1 MAEDGHKSV
10 FGSCQ
15 FAFVPGRSLLPK
27 TIAELSRT
35 VQKYGGVALDP
46 EANGQLPLT
55 EATHI
60 VSNSIDF
67 EQYNDAIDMMLPV
80 INSAWITHSLSRGKL
95 AQIRPF
101 SPDPRMIFSSVNLTC
116 ADIPQGD
123 KEAITGATLA
133 LGGMESKELT
143 RLTTH
148 ICALTMDH
156 NKCKEAVA
164 KKLRCKIVLPHWF
177 DDCFK
182 LGKKIDETPYLLP
195 DPLILRSLNGGS
207 SGASSSSLL
216 NGTAN
221 GDDQTAAADD
231 DRVPIPENQD
241 LEGAIT
247 PLPDA
252 PPNLGYRSN
261 LTVFQN
267 KRVLLA
273 QDINI
278 GSRFRAVVVELIKR
292 GGGRVVDNGD
302 VDACDMYICHYR
314 DGEDYVRAAQ
324 ARKDIGNLA
333 WLFHIITNNEWCS
346 PLRRLLHYPVPRE
359 GIRGFEDFVIT
370 LSNYGGEARIYLEN
384 LVVAAGAK
392 FTKTMRMDNTHLIT
406 ARDNSE
412 KCEAARDW
420 NIQMVN
426 HLWIEESYA
435 RCEVQSVTNPRYTT
449 FPARTNLGEV
459 IGQTFFDESKLRA
472 LYYPSGGND
481 TEEASAKSTN
491 GTGKKA
497 GNKKGAGRPRKSVQL
512 DEGPQVLSDV
522 SEVQNGQMD
531 DDDDLSTSSE
541 AESETNGKD
550 SASTATLRAPRNAAK
565 AAMATPSRPRKVG
578 QSDGKE
584 NEGTPLVVGSASRSA
599 KDKALTKLHGLAP
612 DIALYEK
619 EKKRST
625 RDASAPWGGKRA
637 ADLVDKEK
645 QEMARKKRG
654 SPDAEGGGGGEETAS
669 DDGERPAKKSRPSL
683 PPVQMR
689 VVLTGYQRWVHH
701 SSKEETERRKLRG
714 LGIQIVQDNQPCDF
728 LAAPCLVRTMKFLKT
743 LARGPEVINAQ
754 FITDVLEKGKL
765 LPTEDYRLR
774 DKDGEARF
782 NVVLS
787 KSLARARANRGRLL
801 WQVVVYCAADIKNG
815 PESYREIAEAN
826 GAIFKTY
833 RAHSGTTIRPATED
847 DNGQPPEPVYLLTSA
862 APAERALWPK
872 FEQMARDGNMLPRV
886 VAPDWL
892 LDVAMR
898 QEVLFDDHYLAEN
911 FWSSK

>member
-1 MAEDGHKSV
+1 MAEDGPKSV

-35 VQKYGGVALDP
+35 VQKYGGIALEP
-46 EANGQLPLT
+46 EADGKLPLT
-55 EATHI
+55 EATHVI
-60 VSNSIDF
+60 SNSIDF
-67 EQYNDAIDMMLPV
+67 EQYNAAIDMMLPV
-80 INSAWITHSLSRGKL
+80 VTSAWITHSLSRGKL

-116 ADIPQGD
+116 ADIPLGD

-133 LGGMESKELT
+133 LGGMESKDLT

-148 ICALTMDH
+148 ICALSMDH
-156 NKCKEAVA
+156 DKCKEAVA
-164 KKLRCKIVLPHWF
+164 KRLRCKIVLPHWF

-195 DPLILRSLNGGS
+195 DPPILRSLNGGGIS
-207 SGASSSSLL
+207 LNSGT
-216 NGTAN
+216 GTAN
-221 GDDQTAAADD
+221 GEDGEDD
-231 DRVPIPENQD
+231 DKVPIPDNQD
-241 LEGAIT
+241 LEGATT
-247 PLPDA
+247 PLPDT
-252 PPNLGYRSN
+252 PPNLGFRSN

-292 GGGRVVDNGD
+292 GGGRMVEEGN

-314 DGEDYVRAAQ
+314 DGDDYVRAAQ

-346 PLRRLLHYPVPRE
+346 PLRRLLHYPVPRN
-359 GIRGFEDFVIT
+359 GIPGFENFVVT

-472 LYYPSGGND
+472 LFYPGGS
-481 TEEASAKSTN
+481 ASDDEDSTTRKSTI
-491 GTGKKA
+491 KKSA
-497 GNKKGAGRPRKSVQL
+497 NKKGAGRPRRSVQL
-512 DEGPQVLSDV
+512 DDEPQVLADV
-522 SEVQNGQMD
+522 SVQNAQPEGDEED
-531 DDDDLSTSSE
+531 DNMSTSSE
-541 AESETNGKD
+541 AEPDLNGK
-550 SASTATLRAPRNAAK
+550 STTIPRRASRNAQK
-565 AAMATPSRPRKVG
+565 AAMATPSRPRKAG
-578 QSDGKE
+578 QTADKE

-619 EKKRST
+619 EKKRSI
-625 RDASAPWGGKRA
+625 RDTSAPWGGKRA
-637 ADLVDKEK
+637 ADLVDKEREK
-645 QEMARKKRG
+645 QEASRKKRP
-654 SPDAEGGGGGEETAS
+654 SPDVEGEETDS
-669 DDGERPAKKSRPSL
+669 EDGERPPKKSRPSL

-714 LGIQIVQDNQPCDF
+714 MGIQIVQDNQPCDF

-754 FITDVLEKGKL
+754 FITDVLEKGKT
-765 LPTEDYRLR
+765 LPTKDYLLQ

-787 KSLARARANRGRLL
+787 KALARARANRGRLL

-847 DNGQPPEPVYLLTSA
+847 DNGPPEPVYLLTSA

-898 QEVLFDDHYLAEN
+898 QEVLFDDHYLATN
-911 FWSSK
+911 FWSNK

>member
-1 MAEDGHKSV
+1 M
-10 FGSCQ
+10 
-15 FAFVPGRSLLPK
+15 
-27 TIAELSRT
+27 
-35 VQKYGGVALDP
+35 DP
-46 EANGQLPLT
+46 EANGQLPLA

-60 VSNSIDF
+60 ISNSIDF

-80 INSAWITHSLSRGKL
+80 VTSAWITHSLSRGKL

-133 LGGMESKELT
+133 LGGMESKDLT

-156 NKCKEAVA
+156 DKCKEAVA

-195 DPLILRSLNGGS
+195 NPPILRSLNGASAGS
-207 SGASSSSLL
+207 VHTSNS
-216 NGTAN
+216 NGNADN
-221 GDDQTAAADD
+221 DDDDDD
-231 DRVPIPENQD
+231 DRVPIPDNQD
-241 LEGAIT
+241 LEGAT
-247 PLPDA
+247 TTLPDA
-252 PPNLGYRSN
+252 PPDLGNRRN

-267 KRVLLA
+267 KHVLLA

-278 GSRFRAVVVELIKR
+278 GSRFRAVVMDLIKR
-292 GGGRVVDNGD
+292 GGGRIVADGD

-314 DGEDYVRAAQ
+314 DGADYVRAAQ

-359 GIRGFEDFVIT
+359 GIPGFEKFVIT

-459 IGQTFFDESKLRA
+459 IGQTFFDESRLRA
-472 LYYPSGGND
+472 LYYPGGNGD
-481 TEEASAKSTN
+481 GKDEDAEDGASSRRAGNSTA
-491 GTGKKA
+491 KKA
-497 GNKKGAGRPRKSVQL
+497 ASNKRGAGRPRKSLQPA
-512 DEGPQVLSDV
+512 EEEQPSEVLADV
-522 SEVQNGQMD
+522 SEVQNGQIDKDDNNMD
-531 DDDDLSTSSE
+531 EDDMSTSSE
-541 AESETNGKD
+541 AEPETNGAD
-550 SASTATLRAPRNAAK
+550 SSTKTSRRATQSRKPAAK
-565 AAMATPSRPRKVG
+565 AAVATPSRPRKTG
-578 QSDGKE
+578 QSAADKE

-619 EKKRST
+619 ERKRST
-625 RDASAPWGGKRA
+625 RDTNAPWGGKRA

-645 QEMARKKRG
+645 QEATRKKRS
-654 SPDAEGGGGGEETAS
+654 SPDAEVEGADETASEDGGGGGGGSTS
-669 DDGERPAKKSRPSL
+669 ERPAKKSRPSL

-701 SSKEETERRKLRG
+701 SSKEEAERRKLRG

-743 LARGPEVINAQ
+743 LARGPEVINSQ

-765 LPTEDYRLR
+765 LPTDDYRLR
-774 DKDGEARF
+774 DQDGEARF

-787 KSLARARANRGRLL
+787 KALARARANRGRLL
-801 WQVVVYCAADIKNG
+801 WHVVVYCAADIKNG

-833 RAHSGTTIRPATED
+833 RAHSGTTIRPTKTED
-847 DNGQPPEPVYLLTSA
+847 ENGQPPEPVYLLTSA

-911 FWSSK
+911 FWSNK

>member
-10 FGSCQ
+10 F
-15 FAFVPGRSLLPK
+15 V
-27 TIAELSRT
+27 T
-35 VQKYGGVALDP
+35 KYGGTALDP
-46 EANGQLPLT
+46 EANGQLQLT

-80 INSAWITHSLSRGKL
+80 VASAWITHSLNRGKL

-133 LGGMESKELT
+133 LGGMECKDLT

-156 NKCKEAVA
+156 EKCKEAVA

-195 DPLILRSLNGGS
+195 NPPILRSLGVTS
-207 SGASSSSLL
+207 AGASSKGS
-216 NGTAN
+216 NGPN
-221 GDDQTAAADD
+221 GDQPADED
-231 DRVPIPENQD
+231 TVPIPENQD
-241 LEGAIT
+241 LEGATT
-247 PLPDA
+247 PLPNA

-278 GSRFRAVVVELIKR
+278 GSRFRAVVIELIKR
-292 GGGRVVDNGD
+292 GGGRIVDD
-302 VDACDMYICHYR
+302 SSVDACDMYICHYR
-314 DGEDYVRAAQ
+314 DGADYVQAAQ
-324 ARKDIGNLA
+324 ARKDVGNLA

-359 GIRGFEDFVIT
+359 GIPGFENFVVT

-449 FPARTNLGEV
+449 FPGRTNLGEI

-472 LYYPSGGND
+472 LYYMRGSDDNQEGGAND
-481 TEEASAKSTN
+481 TST
-491 GTGKKA
+491 GRKA
-497 GNKKGAGRPRKSVQL
+497 TSSKKGSRKSIQL
-512 DEGPQVLSDV
+512 DEEPEVLADV
-522 SEVQNGQMD
+522 SEVQNGHIDRD
-531 DDDDLSTSSE
+531 DGDLSTSSE
-541 AESETNGKD
+541 AEPEPKSKD
-550 SASTATLRAPRNAAK
+550 SKTTLSRQAPRNATNTS
-565 AAMATPSRPRKVG
+565 MATPSRPRKAG
-578 QSDGKE
+578 QSADKE
-584 NEGTPLVVGSASRSA
+584 NEGTPLIVGSASRSA

-619 EKKRST
+619 ERKRST
-625 RDASAPWGGKRA
+625 RDLKAPWGGKRA

-645 QEMARKKRG
+645 LEAARKKRG
-654 SPDAEGGGGGEETAS
+654 SPDADGGEQTGSE
-669 DDGERPAKKSRPSL
+669 DGERPAKKNRPSL

-701 SSKEETERRKLRG
+701 SSKEETERRKLRS
-714 LGIQIVQDNQPCDF
+714 LGIQFVQDNQACDF

-743 LARGPEVINAQ
+743 LARGPEVLNAQ

-765 LPTEDYRLR
+765 LPTEDYLLR

-787 KSLARARANRGRLL
+787 KALARARANRGRLL
-801 WQVVVYCAADIKNG
+801 WHVVVYCAADIKNG

-833 RAHSGTTIRPATED
+833 RAHSGTTIRPVTTSDED
-847 DNGQPPEPVYLLTSA
+847 SQPAEPVYLLTSA

-911 FWSSK
+911 FWSKK

>member
-1 MAEDGHKSV
+1 M
-10 FGSCQ
+10 
-15 FAFVPGRSLLPK
+15 
-27 TIAELSRT
+27 
-35 VQKYGGVALDP
+35 QKYGGVALEP
-46 EANGQLPLT
+46 EADGQLPLT
-55 EATHI
+55 EATHV

-67 EQYNDAIDMMLPV
+67 EQYNSAIDMMLPV
-80 INSAWITHSLSRGKL
+80 VTSGWITHSLSRGKL

-101 SPDPRMIFSSVNLTC
+101 SPDPRMIFSSVSLTC
-116 ADIPQGD
+116 ADIPVGD

-133 LGGMESKELT
+133 LGGMESKDLT

-156 NKCKEAVA
+156 DKCKEAVA

-195 DPLILRSLNGGS
+195 DPPILRSLNGG
-207 SGASSSSLL
+207 GGSSSFTGSSAL
-216 NGTAN
+216 GEDH
-221 GDDQTAAADD
+221 GDD
-231 DRVPIPENQD
+231 DRVPIPENQA
-241 LEGAIT
+241 LEGATT

-252 PPNLGYRSN
+252 PPNLGWRSN

-267 KRVLLA
+267 KRVILA

-278 GSRFRAVVVELIKR
+278 SSRFRAVVVDLIKR
-292 GGGRVVDNGD
+292 GGGRMVTDGD

-314 DGEDYVRAAQ
+314 DGDDYVRAAQ
-324 ARKDIGNLA
+324 AGKDIGNLA

-346 PLRRLLHYPVPRE
+346 PLRRLLHYPVPRN
-359 GIRGFEDFVIT
+359 GIAGFEDFVVT

-384 LVVAAGAK
+384 LVIAAGAK

-472 LYYPSGGND
+472 LFYPGGEENE
-481 TEEASAKSTN
+481 TEGEEDEESVVVK
-491 GTGKKA
+491 GTETK
-497 GNKKGAGRPRKSVQL
+497 GNNKRGAGRHKKKVQVK
-512 DEGPQVLSDV
+512 EPQVLAEVSGAQNDQLGGDDDNDDV
-522 SEVQNGQMD
+522 S
-531 DDDDLSTSSE
+531 TCSE
-541 AESETNGKD
+541 AEPDTSEVVLPRRAARD
-550 SASTATLRAPRNAAK
+550 SAK
-565 AAMATPSRPRKVG
+565 ASVATPSRPRKG
-578 QSDGKE
+578 AQQTDKE

-625 RDASAPWGGKRA
+625 RDGNAPWGGKRA
-637 ADLVDKEK
+637 ADMVDKEK
-645 QEMARKKRG
+645 EKLDASRKKRH
-654 SPDAEGGGGGEETAS
+654 SSEVEGGEGTDSEDA
-669 DDGERPAKKSRPSL
+669 ERPAKKSRPSL

-701 SSKEETERRKLRG
+701 SGKEESDRVSL
-714 LGIQIVQDNQPCDF
+714 
-728 LAAPCLVRTMKFLKT
+728 LACH
-743 LARGPEVINAQ
+743 
-754 FITDVLEKGKL
+754 
-765 LPTEDYRLR
+765 R
-774 DKDGEARF
+774 DCAKKKD
-782 NVVLS
+782 
-787 KSLARARANRGRLL
+787 K
-801 WQVVVYCAADIKNG
+801 Q
-815 PESYREIAEAN
+815 
-826 GAIFKTY
+826 
-833 RAHSGTTIRPATED
+833 
-847 DNGQPPEPVYLLTSA
+847 
-862 APAERALWPK
+862 
-872 FEQMARDGNMLPRV
+872 
-886 VAPDWL
+886 
-892 LDVAMR
+892 
-898 QEVLFDDHYLAEN
+898 
-911 FWSSK
+911 

>member
-10 FGSCQ
+10 FGTCR

-35 VQKYGGVALDP
+35 VTKYGGVALEP
-46 EANGQLPLT
+46 EANGQLQLT
-55 EATHI
+55 EASHI

-80 INSAWITHSLSRGKL
+80 VTSAWITHSLNRGKL

-116 ADIPQGD
+116 ADIPLGD

-133 LGGMESKELT
+133 FGGMESKDLT

-156 NKCKEAVA
+156 DKCKEALA

-195 DPLILRSLNGGS
+195 DPPILRSLSGGRA
-207 SGASSSSLL
+207 G
-216 NGTAN
+216 N
-221 GDDQTAAADD
+221 GDGQATNVVT
-231 DRVPIPENQD
+231 VPIPDNLD
-241 LEGAIT
+241 LEGATT

-278 GSRFRAVVVELIKR
+278 GSRFRAVVIELIKR
-292 GGGRVVDNGD
+292 GGGHIVDDGN

-314 DGEDYVRAAQ
+314 DGPDYVQAAQ
-324 ARKDIGNLA
+324 ARKTIGNLA

-359 GIRGFEDFVIT
+359 GIPGFENFVIT

-406 ARDNSE
+406 ACDNSE

-449 FPARTNLGEV
+449 FPGRTNLGEI
-459 IGQTFFDESKLRA
+459 IGQTFFDETKLRA
-472 LYYPSGGND
+472 LYYAGGND
-481 TEEASAKSTN
+481 KIGKAGAHSSSAV
-491 GTGKKA
+491 KKA
-497 GNKKGAGRPRKSVQL
+497 THSKKAVGRPKKSIQL
-512 DEGPQVLSDV
+512 DEEPEVLADV
-522 SEVQNGQMD
+522 SEVQNGQID
-531 DDDDLSTSSE
+531 GDDDLSTSSE
-541 AESETNGKD
+541 PEPEPETNGKD
-550 SASTATLRAPRNAAK
+550 HNSRQVPQTTANAS
-565 AAMATPSRPRKVG
+565 MATPSRPRKMG
-578 QSDGKE
+578 QNTDKE
-584 NEGTPLVVGSASRSA
+584 NESSPLIVGSASRSA

-619 EKKRST
+619 EKKRSI
-625 RDASAPWGGKRA
+625 RDLKAPWGGKRA

-645 QEMARKKRG
+645 VEAARKKRG
-654 SPDAEGGGGGEETAS
+654 SPDAEASEETAS
-669 DDGERPAKKSRPSL
+669 EDGERPAKKNRPSL

-701 SSKEETERRKLRG
+701 SSKEETERRKLRN

-743 LARGPEVINAQ
+743 LARGPEVLNAQ

-765 LPTEDYRLR
+765 LPTEDYLLR
-774 DKDGEARF
+774 DTEGEARF

-801 WQVVVYCAADIKNG
+801 WHVVIYCAADIKNG

-833 RAHSGTTIRPATED
+833 RAHSGTTIRPVASGEEES
-847 DNGQPPEPVYLLTSA
+847 QPCEPVYLLTSA
-862 APAERALWPK
+862 STAERALWPK
-872 FEQMARDGNMLPRV
+872 FEQMARDGNMLPRI

-892 LDVAMR
+892 LEVAMR
-898 QEVLFDDHYLAEN
+898 QEVLFDDHFLAEN
-911 FWSSK
+911 FWSKN

>member
-35 VQKYGGVALDP
+35 VTKYGGVVLDP

-80 INSAWITHSLSRGKL
+80 VTSDWITHSLSRGKL

-116 ADIPQGD
+116 ADIPQSD

-133 LGGMESKELT
+133 LGGTESKDLT

-156 NKCKEAVA
+156 DKCKEAVA

-195 DPLILRSLNGGS
+195 NPPILRSLNGTSGS
-207 SGASSSSLL
+207 SV
-216 NGTAN
+216 NGNTN
-221 GDDQTAAADD
+221 SDDQAADD
-231 DRVPIPENQD
+231 EKVPIPENQE
-241 LEGAIT
+241 LEGATT

-252 PPNLGYRSN
+252 PPTLDYRSN

-273 QDINI
+273 KDINI
-278 GSRFRAVVVELIKR
+278 GSRFRAVVVELVKR
-292 GGGRVVDNGD
+292 GGGRIVEDGN
-302 VDACDMYICHYR
+302 VDACDMYICHFR

-324 ARKDIGNLA
+324 AHKDIGNLA

-346 PLRRLLHYPVPRE
+346 PLRRLLHYPVPRD
-359 GIRGFEDFVIT
+359 GIRGFEDFIIT
-370 LSNYGGEARIYLEN
+370 LSNYGGEARVYLEN

-420 NIQMVN
+420 NIKMVN

-435 RCEVQSVTNPRYTT
+435 RCDVQSVTNPRYTT

-472 LYYPSGGND
+472 LYYPGGND
-481 TEEASAKSTN
+481 DDDEEAGAKSV

-497 GNKKGAGRPRKSVQL
+497 GNKKGAGRPRKSVLL
-512 DEGPQVLSDV
+512 DEEPQVLADV
-522 SEVQNGQMD
+522 SEVQNGQAGD
-531 DDDDLSTSSE
+531 NGDDDLSTSSE
-541 AESETNGKD
+541 AEPETSGKD
-550 SASTATLRAPRNAAK
+550 TSTTASRRAPRNAAK
-565 AAMATPSRPRKVG
+565 AAMATPSRPRKGG
-578 QSDGKE
+578 QGADKE
-584 NEGTPLVVGSASRSA
+584 NEGTPLIVGSASRSA

-625 RDASAPWGGKRA
+625 RDTSAPWGGKRA

-645 QEMARKKRG
+645 QEAARKKRG
-654 SPDAEGGGGGEETAS
+654 SPDAEGGEETAS
-669 DDGERPAKKSRPSL
+669 DDGEQRPAKKSRPSL

-743 LARGPEVINAQ
+743 LARGPEVINSQ

-765 LPTEDYRLR
+765 LPTKDYLLR
-774 DKDGEARF
+774 DKDGESRF
-782 NVVLS
+782 NVVLP
-787 KSLARARANRGRLL
+787 KALARARANRGRLL

-833 RAHSGTTIRPATED
+833 RTHSGTTIRPATTED

-911 FWSSK
+911 FWSNK

>member
-1 MAEDGHKSV
+1 MAEDGPKSV
-10 FGSCQ
+10 FGSCS

-27 TIAELSRT
+27 TISELSRT
-35 VQKYGGVALDP
+35 VQKYGGIALEP
-46 EANGQLPLT
+46 EADGKLSLA
-55 EATHI
+55 EATHVI
-60 VSNSIDF
+60 SNSIDF
-67 EQYNDAIDMMLPV
+67 EQYNTAIDMMLPV
-80 INSAWITHSLSRGKL
+80 VTSSWLTHSLSRGKL

-116 ADIPQGD
+116 ADIPVGD

-133 LGGMESKELT
+133 LGGMESKDLT

-156 NKCKEAVA
+156 DKCKEAVA
-164 KKLRCKIVLPHWF
+164 KKLRCLIVLPHWF

-195 DPLILRSLNGGS
+195 DPPILRSMNGTGGTSTFIGS
-207 SGASSSSLL
+207 SALGE
-216 NGTAN
+216 GE
-221 GDDQTAAADD
+221 ADD
-231 DRVPIPENQD
+231 DRVPIPQNLD
-241 LEGAIT
+241 LEGATT
-247 PLPDA
+247 PLPDT
-252 PPNLGYRSN
+252 PPNLGWRSN

-267 KRVLLA
+267 KRVILA

-278 GSRFRAVVVELIKR
+278 GSRFRAVVVDLIKR
-292 GGGRVVDNGD
+292 GGGRMVADDD

-314 DGEDYVRAAQ
+314 DGDNYVRAAQ
-324 ARKDIGNLA
+324 AGKDIGNLA

-346 PLRRLLHYPVPRE
+346 PLRRLLHYPVPRN
-359 GIRGFEDFVIT
+359 GIPGFEDFVIT

-384 LVVAAGAK
+384 LVIAAGAK

-420 NIQMVN
+420 NIQMIN

-435 RCEVQSVTNPRYTT
+435 RCQVLSVTNPRYTT

-459 IGQTFFDESKLRA
+459 IGQTFFDESRLRA
-472 LYYPSGGND
+472 LFYPGGANEEEMEDND
-481 TEEASAKSTN
+481 DDNDNVAVK
-491 GTGKKA
+491 GIGKK
-497 GNKKGAGRPRKSVQL
+497 GNRKGAGRPKKNVL
-512 DEGPQVLSDV
+512 VEEPQVLADV
-522 SEVQNGQMD
+522 SGAQNGQLSD
-531 DDDDLSTSSE
+531 DDENELSTSSE
-541 AESETNGKD
+541 AE
-550 SASTATLRAPRNAAK
+550 PNAANGITLPRRAARNTAK
-565 AAMATPSRPRKVG
+565 APVATPSRPRKGV
-578 QSDGKE
+578 QQLDKE

-625 RDASAPWGGKRA
+625 RDGNAPWGGKRA

-645 QEMARKKRG
+645 EKLETSRKKRHSSDVEG
-654 SPDAEGGGGGEETAS
+654 EGTDSEDAE
-669 DDGERPAKKSRPSL
+669 RPVKKSRPSL

-701 SSKEETERRKLRG
+701 SGKEESDRRKLRG
-714 LGIQIVQDNQPCDF
+714 MGIQIVQDNQPCDF

-743 LARGPEVINAQ
+743 LARGPEVLNAQ
-754 FITDVLEKGKL
+754 YITDVLEKGKL
-765 LPTEDYRLR
+765 LPTNDYLLR

-782 NVVLS
+782 NVNLR
-787 KSLARARANRGRLL
+787 KALARARAHRGRLL
-801 WQVVVYCAADIKNG
+801 WHVVVYCAADIKNG

-833 RAHSGTTIRPATED
+833 RAHSGTTIKPTPPDE

-862 APAERALWPK
+862 SPPERALWPK

-911 FWSSK
+911 FWGKGT